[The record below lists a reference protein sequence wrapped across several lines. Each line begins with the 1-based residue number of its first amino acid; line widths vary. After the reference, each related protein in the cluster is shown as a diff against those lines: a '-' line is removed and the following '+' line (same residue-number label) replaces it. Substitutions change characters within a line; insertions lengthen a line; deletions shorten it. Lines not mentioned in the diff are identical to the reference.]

1 MVRIWIGAGG
11 IFGAAAVAMA
21 AVAAHGL
28 SRLSPQ
34 AQQQVRDAVQMQ
46 GWHALALIAVGVL
59 AARGGWAAQ
68 AAGMAFVLGLLLFC
82 GSVYALAL
90 WGVRLGGTA
99 PAGGLLLIA
108 GWLLLVIAA
117 VAGR

>member
-1 MVRIWIGAGG
+1 MVKVWIGAGG
-11 IFGAAAVAMA
+11 VFGAAAVGMA

-28 SRLSPQ
+28 GHLSPA

-46 GWHALALIAVGVL
+46 AWHALALLAVGVI
-59 AARGGWAAQ
+59 AARAGWAAQ
-68 AAGMAFVLGLLLFC
+68 AAGMAFVVGLVLFC

-90 WGVRLGGTA
+90 WGVHLGGTA

-108 GWLLLVIAA
+108 GWLLLVVAA
-117 VAGR
+117 VTSR